1 MFLIYLQM
9 RDEWNDLIE
18 CVVQKSLRNSQ
29 KRIRFNLET
38 SPNSRNRPQDSAC
51 YLMDILPKEYLEE
64 MNVESIDENH
74 FNNIELLVVQLKDSG
89 AYLIESNLFSNNS
102 ILHNFILLQ
111 DFRNNWIG
119 SSLRYYQPVQLVWVP
134 TPVTNSAIPSH
145 P

>member
-1 MFLIYLQM
+1 M
-9 RDEWNDLIE
+9 
-18 CVVQKSLRNSQ
+18 
-29 KRIRFNLET
+29 
-38 SPNSRNRPQDSAC
+38 
-51 YLMDILPKEYLEE
+51 EYSEE
-64 MNVESIDENH
+64 VNVESIDQNH
-74 FNNIELLVVQLKDSG
+74 ITDIELLVVQLKDSG

-134 TPVTNSAIPSH
+134 SPVKNSAIPSH